1 VPLAPGDV
9 FAGYTVIRML
19 GRGGMGAVYLVRHP
33 RLPRS
38 DALKLLRAELS
49 ADPDFA
55 ARFLHEADVVAGL
68 SHRNIVPVLDRGE
81 AEGQLWLTMP
91 FVDGTDAERALK
103 DAGGT
108 LPPRRVAHI
117 VTEIAAALDSA
128 HRHHLVHRDV
138 KPANILLAASADP
151 DEPEQVFL
159 TDFGIAKS
167 LDSASKLTR
176 TGAVVATFDYASPEQ
191 LESRP
196 VGPWSDVYSLGGVLH
211 RLLTGSVPYP
221 GDSLAAAVHG
231 HVSLPPPRPTSLA
244 PWLPPGIDDVVT
256 RAMAKNPA
264 DRYPNC
270 RALAAAAAQVLSA
283 APVREAPF
291 PATVPVRGKRA
302 PAAATPAPAD
312 TDARSRQETERLDPE
327 PPTPVSPPATPL
339 PPPPRRPQLPSARP
353 AAPPA
358 QPERPPTEG
367 PPPEGPPTEGPL
379 LLPVTART
387 GPFDVQRRTG
397 TRWVV
402 AGVVA
407 AVVVAV
413 AGAFWLFGGDDDPGS
428 DGASGSS
435 SGATTSATPSS
446 IPGLP
451 AGDPLAATTLV
462 APRTKAGD
470 TDLYL
475 VDTTTG
481 QTLEQVTS
489 EARPDTAPL
498 LSPDRRT
505 IAYVQLAADG
515 ASTLRVVGS
524 DGSGDRP
531 MFTTPPPGC
540 RTVFRPAWNPVDG
553 TQLALVCL
561 GADGRYALRI
571 VTVTGEVVRELD
583 VGAERFDDVSWS
595 PDGSTLVYWAA
606 SGPTGAGLVRQA
618 ADGSS
623 APQRLTAGGNVDDGD
638 AVWSPD
644 GARIAFRRVSGSE
657 SDIYVM
663 NADGSGVRALLTVE
677 GFEQDPTWSPDGSQL
692 AFKSDRAGASGAG
705 NHVWVMNADG
715 SNAVQLPTGAEGI
728 DDSAPAWGP
737 R

>member
-1 VPLAPGDV
+1 
-9 FAGYTVIRML
+9 
-19 GRGGMGAVYLVRHP
+19 
-33 RLPRS
+33 
-38 DALKLLRAELS
+38 
-49 ADPDFA
+49 
-55 ARFLHEADVVAGL
+55 
-68 SHRNIVPVLDRGE
+68 
-81 AEGQLWLTMP
+81 MP
-91 FVDGTDAERALK
+91 FIDGTDAERALK
-103 DAGGT
+103 DSGGT

-138 KPANILLAASADP
+138 KPANILLAAPADP

-211 RLLTGSVPYP
+211 RLLTGSVPFP

-231 HVSLPPPRPTSLA
+231 HVSLPPPRPTTLA

-270 RALAAAAAQVLSA
+270 RALATAAAQVLTG

-291 PATVPVRGKRA
+291 PATVPVRGERGPAA
-302 PAAATPAPAD
+302 PAPVPAD
-312 TDARSRQETERLDPE
+312 PDARSRQETERIDPE
-327 PPTPVSPPATPL
+327 PPTPVSPSVTPQR
-339 PPPPRRPQLPSARP
+339 PPPRQPLPQPQRPSARP
-353 AAPPA
+353 SAPPA
-358 QPERPPTEG
+358 H
-367 PPPEGPPTEGPL
+367 PEGPPTEGPL

-397 TRWVV
+397 MRWVV
-402 AGVVA
+402 AGVAA

-413 AGAFWLFGGDDDPGS
+413 AGAVWLFGGDDEPPP

-435 SGATTSATPSS
+435 TTATTSTTPPP

-451 AGDPLAATTLV
+451 AGDPLAPTTLV
-462 APRTKAGD
+462 APRTQAGD

-475 VDTTTG
+475 VDAATG
-481 QTLEQVTS
+481 QTLGQVTT
-489 EARPDTAPL
+489 EARPDVAPL

-505 IAYVQLAADG
+505 IAYVQLAAEG

-524 DGSGDRP
+524 DGTGDRP
-531 MFTTPPPGC
+531 MFVTPPPGC
-540 RTVFRPAWNPVDG
+540 RTVFRPAWNPVEP
-553 TQLALVCL
+553 TQLALVCVD
-561 GADGRYALRI
+561 ATGRYTLRI
-571 VTVTGEVVRELD
+571 VTVAGEVVRELD

-606 SGPTGAGLVRQA
+606 SGPAGAGLVTQA
-618 ADGSS
+618 ADGS
-623 APQRLTAGGNVDDGD
+623 APPVRLTEGGSVDDGD
-638 AVWSPD
+638 SVWSPD
-644 GARIAFRRVSGSE
+644 GEQIAFRRVSGPG

-663 NADGSGVRALLTVE
+663 NADGSGVRALLAVD
-677 GFEQDPTWSPDGSQL
+677 GFEQDPTWSPDGTQL
-692 AFKSDRAGASGAG
+692 AFKSDRAGAAGAG
-705 NHVWVMNADG
+705 NHVWVMGADG
-715 SNAVQLPTGAEGI
+715 SNPVQLPTGAEGV